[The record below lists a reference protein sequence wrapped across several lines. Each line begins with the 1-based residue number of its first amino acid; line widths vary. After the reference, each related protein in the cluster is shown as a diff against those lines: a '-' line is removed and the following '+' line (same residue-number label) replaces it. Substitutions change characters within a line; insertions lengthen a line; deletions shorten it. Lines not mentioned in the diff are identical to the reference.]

1 MTPRQ
6 RRMSLVAGI
15 VVGVG
20 IAGALALSAFRSNVT
35 FFFDPTAVAAG
46 QVKNGEHFRLG
57 GMVTQG
63 SVKRTPGS
71 LEVHF
76 VVTDFKHD
84 VPVTYSGVLP
94 DLFREGTGVV
104 AHGSMQSD
112 GTFKAD
118 EVLAKH
124 DEKYMPP
131 EVAKSLKRRHGEARE
146 DALAAPQPGQSAAAE
161 GQSPPAG
168 GAQTPST
175 TSTLAPSAGI
185 TQLASTASA
194 LARSTSAAQ
203 PPSTASKTGSFD
215 GATKTSGTS
224 AASAA
229 ARARAVTSAAQAL
242 FTTTL
247 PAGS

>member
-20 IAGALALSAFRSNVT
+20 IAGALALSAFKSNVT
-35 FFFDPTAVAAG
+35 FFFDPTAVVAG
-46 QVKNGEHFRLG
+46 QVKTGEHFRLG

-104 AHGSMQSD
+104 ANGSMQSD

-146 DALAAPQPGQSAAAE
+146 DALAAPQASPSATAE

-168 GAQTPST
+168 TQLPST
-175 TSTLAPSAGI
+175 TSTLAPSASA
-185 TQLASTASA
+185 TQLAFAARA
-194 LARSTSAAQ
+194 LPRSDIAAQ
-203 PPSTASKTGSFD
+203 PPTTPSSPGSSG
-215 GATKTSGTS
+215 GATKSS
-224 AASAA
+224 ANPAASAA
-229 ARARAVTSAAQAL
+229 ARTRGVTSATQAL
-242 FTTTL
+242 STPAPT
-247 PAGS
+247 AGS